1 MNNNYYYFILVG
13 LFGIHLL
20 SRADNNNSLYRGIF
34 YIFACGLCW
43 ESYNKDFAKSRF
55 YSVHFIVNILAR
67 IIIII
72 IIITIIIISITCIM
86 DLLILSC

>member
-13 LFGIHLL
+13 LFVIHLL
-20 SRADNNNSLYRGIF
+20 SRADNNNLLYRGIF

-43 ESYNKDFAKSRF
+43 ESYNKDFVKSRF

-72 IIITIIIISITCIM
+72 IIIIISITCIV